1 MYEHAVLIMQKATE
15 PTDILWK
22 NITGTRG
29 LFVIRRFGL
38 FLLGLFLLFFVT
50 TPTVLFVNLKSLD
63 QTHFLD
69 FEWSKDLPMGNLIK
83 DYITPMGVLAVN
95 VLLLVL
101 IDAICLAAPRDP
113 LTLLTRSVP
122 QIHNLL
128 EFKHAFHSC
137 SDHVQHLGE
146 RPESKDQSR
155 QRSLAS
161 SLTSGKGIRCDISA
175 GLNLLE
181 QQRDLLH
188 VPCDPTSRYFF

>member
-50 TPTVLFVNLKSLD
+50 TPTVFFVNLKSLD

-101 IDAICLAAPRDP
+101 IDAICLAEHHE
-113 LTLLTRSVP
+113 T
-122 QIHNLL
+122 
-128 EFKHAFHSC
+128 HS
-137 SDHVQHLGE
+137 L
-146 RPESKDQSR
+146 
-155 QRSLAS
+155 
-161 SLTSGKGIRCDISA
+161 
-175 GLNLLE
+175 
-181 QQRDLLH
+181 
-188 VPCDPTSRYFF
+188 Y